1 MSLLFWM
8 KVVFSRQSVCNF
20 SFFVYSISRG
30 IRQQFVDSFLT
41 TCKVEIFSPGEELL
55 TRGSIATD
63 LFLLVSGTVKL
74 LPWEANSKT
83 VPENEDGTYH
93 GTSIADSDYPEGG
106 GSDAVRI
113 ITPGEFIN
121 EIGFFTESPEIDT
134 AKTMSICK
142 ILSMSKVDY
151 KRISEDHPGSVA
163 KILNNL
169 LQKAEELAGAH
180 PSYPARLEAGY
191 SDFADSSF
199 HSEVRSATVK
209 VQAQAA
215 VTAVKDLVVQHMNKL
230 KDDHT
235 TRFLFAASRGDVAV
249 ISRMCDLGFDP
260 NNADYDNRTGL
271 MVASMKGNT
280 DAVKI
285 LLDYGASPNMVD
297 MHGTSALAEAT
308 RGGHEDTMTL
318 LLSHGAELSLDAGE
332 AAGKLCKMVFDGD
345 MLHLRRLLIAKIQV
359 DAGDY
364 DMRTAS
370 HIAAAEGNVAA
381 LRLLVE
387 FGADLMRKDRW
398 GNTIFDEARRQDKNA
413 VLEFLDDMKANK

>member
-1 MSLLFWM
+1 MCLLPI
-8 KVVFSRQSVCNF
+8 SH
-20 SFFVYSISRG
+20 FFVYSIFRG

-74 LPWEANSKT
+74 MPWEANSKT
-83 VPENEDGTYH
+83 VPENEDATYH
-93 GTSIADSDYPEGG
+93 GTSIADSDGPEGK
-106 GSDAVRI
+106 GSDAARFL
-113 ITPGEFIN
+113 TPGEFIN

-134 AKTMSICK
+134 AKTLSICK
-142 ILSMSKVDY
+142 VLSMSKIDY
-151 KRISEDHPGSVA
+151 KRIAEDHPGCVT

-169 LQKAEELAGAH
+169 LQKAEELAGVH
-180 PSYPARLEAGY
+180 PSYPARVESGF
-191 SDFADSSF
+191 SDFADNSF
-199 HSEVRSATVK
+199 HSEVRSATLK
-209 VQAQAA
+209 VQTQAS
-215 VTAVKDLVVQHMNKL
+215 VTAVKDLVVKHMNKL

-235 TRFLFAASRGDVAV
+235 TRFLFAASRGDVAI

-260 NNADYDNRTGL
+260 DNADYDSRTGL

-280 DAVKI
+280 DAVKL
-285 LLDYGASPNMVD
+285 LLDYGASPNLVD

-308 RGGHEDTMTL
+308 RSGHEETMKL
-318 LLSHGAELSLDAGE
+318 LLSHGAELCLDEGE

-345 MLHLRRLLIAKIQV
+345 ILHLRRLLLAKIQV

-364 DMRTAS
+364 DRRTAS

-387 FGADLMRKDRW
+387 SGADLTVKDRW

-413 VLEFLDDMKANK
+413 VLVFLNDMKTKEI